1 MPFFNTQ
8 FNTLKSIFKLPEHIR
23 QVWGAH
29 DIFRIFRSSPS
40 SGGDGVCLV
49 WSVQRREIMKI
60 AKHWS
65 DWNLFKACCFD
76 ILDLLEIKFWPF
88 SKYCIG
94 EIIQTKWSKNENSKK
109 FPLNSGIKN
118 VRNPVTKNSR
128 IPGFCK
134 ILSRKIPGLTF
145 LIPLGPAQE
154 PLISKTSQSWPR
166 YF

>member
-49 WSVQRREIMKI
+49 WSVQRRVIMKI

-109 FPLNSGIKN
+109 FPLNPGIKN
-118 VRNPVTKNSR
+118 IRKSRHEKFQDSGILQNPVPKNPR
-128 IPGFCK
+128 ID
-134 ILSRKIPGLTF
+134 ILDPVRACTGALD
-145 LIPLGPAQE
+145 Q
-154 PLISKTSQSWPR
+154 
-166 YF
+166 